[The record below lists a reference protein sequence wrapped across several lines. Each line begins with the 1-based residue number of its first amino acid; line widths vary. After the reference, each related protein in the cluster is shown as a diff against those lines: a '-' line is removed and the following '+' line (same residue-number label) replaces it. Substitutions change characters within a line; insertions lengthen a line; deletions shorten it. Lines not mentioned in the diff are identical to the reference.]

1 MEQEFAQDEFD
12 ELNLNDE
19 EAPKQDNVKS
29 KIQTAQILK
38 KGSHQKEIPMEGFE
52 DVADKSLKKKKTKK
66 VPFFDDEESQ
76 SLHQRHHHHA

>member
-29 KIQTAQILK
+29 KIQTA
-38 KGSHQKEIPMEGFE
+38 
-52 DVADKSLKKKKTKK
+52 
-66 VPFFDDEESQ
+66 
-76 SLHQRHHHHA
+76 